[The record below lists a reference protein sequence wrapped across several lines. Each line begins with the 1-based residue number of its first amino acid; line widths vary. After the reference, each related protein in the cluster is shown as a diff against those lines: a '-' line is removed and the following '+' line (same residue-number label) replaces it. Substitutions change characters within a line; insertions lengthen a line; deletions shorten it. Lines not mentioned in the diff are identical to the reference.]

1 MAQFNYKGR
10 DAKGAA
16 VSGQLEAA
24 NGDAAASE
32 LQRRGLIPVAI
43 SEHIEK
49 KDVFEGLKKIQIFKR
64 KVSLEELIIYC
75 RQMNALTRAGIPIIR
90 AMRGLA
96 DSTSSE
102 LLHETLHD
110 VTDRLE
116 SGVNLATSMQSH
128 PDIFDDMFISMVHV
142 GENTGQLE
150 DAFKQLSASLELERD
165 TRRRIKQATRYPT
178 FVIVALLSALMI
190 INFFVIPKFAS
201 VFAKL
206 GADLP
211 VFTKILVATSNF
223 FIDYWWLMLGVSV
236 ISVVLFKRWSKTEAG
251 NYKWDRAKLR
261 FPIIGNL
268 FELITLSRFSR
279 NFSMMLAA
287 GMPITHALAVAAESA
302 NNKYIGHH
310 ILGMKSGI
318 ERGDSLLRTANASEM
333 FTPLVLQMMAVG
345 EETGQIDKLLID
357 VANFYDEE
365 VDYGLSKLAESIEP
379 ILIFAMGIL
388 VLILALGVFLPI
400 WDLGKAALGK

>member
-16 VSGQLEAA
+16 VNGQLEAA

-43 SEHIEK
+43 TEHVEQ
-49 KDVFEGLKKIQIFKR
+49 KDIFEGLKKIQILKR

-128 PDIFDDMFISMVHV
+128 PEIFDDMFISMVHV

-178 FVIVALLSALMI
+178 FVIIALLSALMI

-211 VFTKILVATSNF
+211 IFTKILVATSNF

-236 ISVVLFKRWSKTEAG
+236 ISVVLFKRWSKTESG
-251 NYKWDRAKLR
+251 HYKWDRAKLR
-261 FPIIGNL
+261 FPIVGNL

-333 FTPLVLQMMAVG
+333 FTPLVLQMIAVG

-400 WDLGKAALGK
+400 WDLGKAALGN

>member
-261 FPIIGNL
+261 FPIVGNL

-400 WDLGKAALGK
+400 WDLGKAALGN

>member
-1 MAQFNYKGR
+1 MALFNYKGR

-24 NGDAAASE
+24 NGEAAASE
-32 LQRRGLIPVAI
+32 LQRRGLIPIAI

-64 KVSLEELIIYC
+64 KVSLEELIIFC

-102 LLHETLHD
+102 LLHETLHE

-128 PDIFDDMFISMVHV
+128 PDIFDEMFISMVHV

-150 DAFKQLSASLELERD
+150 DAFQQLAASLELERD

-178 FVIVALLSALMI
+178 FVIIALLSALMI

-211 VFTKILVATSNF
+211 IFTKILVATSNF
-223 FIDYWWLMLGVSV
+223 FIDYWWLMLGVTV
-236 ISVVLFKRWSKTEAG
+236 ISVVFFKRWTKTDAG
-251 NYKWDRAKLR
+251 HFKWDRAKLR
-261 FPIIGNL
+261 FPIIGSL

-400 WDLGKAALGK
+400 WDLGKAALGN

>member
-43 SEHIEK
+43 SEQIEK

-400 WDLGKAALGK
+400 WDLGKAALGN

>member
-178 FVIVALLSALMI
+178 FVIVALFSALMI

-211 VFTKILVATSNF
+211 IFTKILVATSNF

-251 NYKWDRAKLR
+251 HYKWDRAKLR
-261 FPIIGNL
+261 FPIVGNL

-400 WDLGKAALGK
+400 WDLGKAALGN

>member
-1 MAQFNYKGR
+1 MAQFEYKSR
-10 DAKGAA
+10 DAKGS
-16 VSGQLEAA
+16 VMSGQLEAA
-24 NGDAAASE
+24 NRDAAASE
-32 LQRRGLIPVAI
+32 LQRRGLTPVAI

-49 KDVFEGLKKIQIFKR
+49 KDVFEGLKKIKIFKR

-96 DSTSSE
+96 DSTTSE

-150 DAFKQLSASLELERD
+150 DAFQQLAISLELERD
-165 TRRRIKQATRYPT
+165 TRRRIKQATRYPM

-211 VFTKILVATSNF
+211 IFTKMLVATSNF
-223 FIDYWWLMLGVSV
+223 FIDYWWLMLGVTV
-236 ISVVLFKRWSKTEAG
+236 IAVVLFKRWSKTESG
-251 NYKWDRAKLR
+251 HYKWDRTKLR
-261 FPIIGNL
+261 FPIVGNL

-318 ERGDSLLRTANASEM
+318 ERGDSLLRTANASNM

-345 EETGQIDKLLID
+345 EETGQIDKLLLD

-379 ILIFAMGIL
+379 ILIFAMGVL

-400 WDLGKAALGK
+400 WDLGKAALGN

>member
-400 WDLGKAALGK
+400 WDLGKAALGN

>member
-236 ISVVLFKRWSKTEAG
+236 VSVVLFKRWSKTEAG

-287 GMPITHALAVAAESA
+287 GMPVTHALAVAAESA

-400 WDLGKAALGK
+400 WDLGKAALGN